1 MTTPPR
7 TASTAEGT
15 VGTSDARRTGLAKRR
30 RVEDVQKGAKATE
43 QRQAPPT
50 PPSSSRRRTT
60 SATSTSTTT
69 PTPASPKLLVKLN
82 GRVYRPRSPDDLRTK
97 AEHEADMLLSEPIET
112 VEDLETEKR
121 AKRRKEIEIEM
132 QRERMRDVVESPS
145 NKGKRKGRMLV
156 YDSDYDDL
164 DVAFP
169 KKAKA
174 PAFSLATPTKSPR
187 LSNDRP
193 VTPPPRPS
201 NKLPL
206 SPSPPLDLPFVF
218 QTSSPRTSSA
228 TPLPSPLASLLSLH
242 SAIERALIMH
252 LSTAG
257 STIASSISDVDSASN
272 EAKVKMAN
280 LIDLPTLTRMLES
293 SGKRFGENE
302 LRRLVW
308 VWQGAGGVARTDAG
322 EDLDG
327 SPRGRNTVVLG
338 RDGED
343 EVGGMGFVVSRAR
356 VASTSSSAGPRVSQ
370 TYGLGISV
378 SLRTNPQLPKL
389 ELVSPS
395 SGKTR
400 TTAAPPSPS
409 SVGKGRDGMSIVALW
424 AQGKEQRRKEVEGR
438 LRRWAE
444 RQVKAEEMDEDEP
457 DSIRFASTANSVP
470 LAALP
475 LLTPAVPAIP
485 STTTPNPK
493 KPSTSAMPMPG
504 QAKLPVVSPANF
516 VDTLL
521 KGKPVKAKG
530 GSVADRD
537 RARRERIQAKQAAHQ
552 KSAYHASFSALS
564 TGESSPTKRSLKRH
578 AGMLDGSDPADSI
591 SAPITPQDIHKR
603 NAMMSRLGSVADVV
617 AMRLNGRP
625 MLFEEVCTAVANS
638 PLLSIGFDEAD
649 QSITFLAEH
658 FSDFCY
664 TKMVGRER
672 WLYLRGVQRAIDIKE
687 LVKAEL
693 VKSAEALQA
702 SA

>member
-1 MTTPPR
+1 M
-7 TASTAEGT
+7 
-15 VGTSDARRTGLAKRR
+15 D
-30 RVEDVQKGAKATE
+30 DVQKDAKILRG
-43 QRQAPPT
+43 RQAPPT
-50 PPSSSRRRTT
+50 PPASSRRRTAST
-60 SATSTSTTT
+60 GASSTST
-69 PTPASPKLLVKLN
+69 PTPASPKVLVKLN
-82 GRVYRPRSPDDLRTK
+82 GRVYRPRPPDDLRTK
-97 AEHEADMLLSEPIET
+97 AEHEADMLLSEPNET
-112 VEDLETEKR
+112 VEDLETER
-121 AKRRKEIEIEM
+121 REKRRKELEVEM
-132 QRERMRDVVESPS
+132 QRERMREVRESPS
-145 NKGKRKGRMLV
+145 NRGKGRGRMFV
-156 YDSDYDDL
+156 YDSDDDDL
-164 DVAFP
+164 DIAYP
-169 KKAKA
+169 KKTKA

-187 LSNDRP
+187 LANDRP

-206 SPSPPLDLPFVF
+206 SPSPSLGLPFAF
-218 QTSSPRTSSA
+218 QTSSPRASTA
-228 TPLPSPLASLLSLH
+228 NPLPAPLASLLSLH
-242 SAIERALIMH
+242 SSIERALIMH

-257 STIASSISDVDSASN
+257 SIIASSISDVDSASN

-293 SGKRFGENE
+293 SGKRFGEND

-308 VWQGAGGVARTDAG
+308 VWQGAGGLARGDAAEEAG
-322 EDLDG
+322 G
-327 SPRGRNTVVLG
+327 SPKGRNTVVLG

-356 VASTSSSAGPRVSQ
+356 VVSTSSSAGPRVSQ
-370 TYGLGISV
+370 TYGLGIYV

-395 SGKTR
+395 SGKRRGTV
-400 TTAAPPSPS
+400 APPSPS

-424 AQGKEQRRKEVEGR
+424 TQGKEQRRKEVERR

-444 RQVKAEEMDEDEP
+444 RQVKTEEVDEDEP
-457 DSIRFASTANSVP
+457 DSIRFASTPNSVP

-485 STTTPNPK
+485 STTTASPK
-493 KPSTSAMPMPG
+493 KPTAASIAAPSQTR
-504 QAKLPVVSPANF
+504 LPVVSPANF

-521 KGKPVKAKG
+521 TGKPVKAKG

-537 RARRERIQAKQAAHQ
+537 RARWERIQAKQAAHL

-578 AGMLDGSDPADSI
+578 AGLIDGPDAADSI
-591 SAPITPQDIHKR
+591 SAPITPHDIHKR

-638 PLLSIGFDEAD
+638 PLLAIGFDEAD

-687 LVKAEL
+687 LVKVEL
-693 VKSAEALQA
+693 AKSAEALHA
-702 SA
+702 GS